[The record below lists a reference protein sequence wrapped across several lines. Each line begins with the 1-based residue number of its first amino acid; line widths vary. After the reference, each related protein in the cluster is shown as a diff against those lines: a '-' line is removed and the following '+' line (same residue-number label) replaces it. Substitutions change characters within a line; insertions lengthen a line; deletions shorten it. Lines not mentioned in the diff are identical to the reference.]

1 MPETLSTRRLRW
13 LLRLLLVWAGAV
25 FCKLIWLQVVHHDE
39 LVKLAEQQQQKTVE
53 IEAPRGTI
61 FDRTGQPLAKTLPAE
76 SICINPLKIPD
87 AGVAADLLSRV
98 LDLKRPALYNRI
110 TMAKL
115 HNSGFLWVK
124 RKVTEEE
131 ANRVR
136 SLQLDWVEF
145 RPEMR
150 RFYPHGE
157 LASHVL
163 GSTGIV
169 DPDDVIEHGN
179 GGVEMSFDDELSGRP
194 GLAKVYNDVRQNA
207 YDSVVSRP
215 PEPGTNLT
223 LTLDPNLQYEAE
235 RSLAAAVAKTNAK
248 TGSIVVL
255 NPYTGDIL
263 AMANYPAYDP
273 NGLQNGEKE
282 TPGSRSNLAVATPFE
297 PGSVFKVVTLAAAL
311 ETTNLTPDSII
322 NCGNGTI
329 KLFGRVIHDHNRYSS
344 LSMADVLANSSNIGA
359 INIGLKVGEKNL
371 YEYVRKFGFGRKTG
385 IELPGESAGMLRRLS
400 QWEATSIGSV
410 AMGHEVGST
419 SIQLALAGAIIANGG
434 MRVKPRLILARQRTG
449 GVEERTAPEKPERV
463 IRPETAIKMRQMM
476 EGVVLH
482 GTGKQA
488 ILRGY
493 TSGGKTGS
501 AQIYDFKAKA
511 YTHHY
516 NASFLGF
523 APVSNPQIVIAV
535 TLVGTSGG
543 GAGFGGVVA
552 APVFRAVATS
562 ALRML
567 DVPKDLPDTS
577 PRLAK
582 SSKRDDNDLAIA
594 GLGAAPIGL
603 ADAPAIDIPHSLDI
617 AHNAAGYAP
626 RAVRSEVVSSV
637 TKTKPPAS
645 RVSTASAVDAPPG
658 TSLGTSLDRRPFLSA
673 QKGIGPKVP
682 DLRGLTLRAVL
693 EESAATGLPIE
704 VQGDGMARA
713 QEPPPGSIL
722 APGSRVHVQLTR

>member
-13 LLRLLLVWAGAV
+13 LLRLLLLWAGAV
-25 FCKLIWLQVVHHDE
+25 FCKLIWLQVVDHDE
-39 LVKLAEQQQQKTVE
+39 LVKLAEQQQQKMVE

-98 LDLKRPALYNRI
+98 LDLKRTALYDRI

-115 HNSGFLWVK
+115 HNSGFMWVK
-124 RKVTEEE
+124 RKVSAEE

-169 DPDDVIEHGN
+169 DPEDVVEHGN
-179 GGVEMSFDDELSGRP
+179 GGIEMSFDDELSGRP

-235 RSLAAAVAKTNAK
+235 KSLAGAVAKANAK

-263 AMANYPAYDP
+263 AMANYPDYDP
-273 NGLQNGEKE
+273 NGPQNGEKE
-282 TPGSRSNLAVATPFE
+282 KPGARSDLAVATPFE

-322 NCGNGTI
+322 NCGNGSI
-329 KLFGRVIHDHNRYSS
+329 NLFGRVIHDHNRYSS

-371 YEYVRKFGFGRKTG
+371 YAYVRKFGFGQKTG

-410 AMGHEVGST
+410 AMGHEVGAT
-419 SIQLALAGAIIANGG
+419 SIQLALAGAIVANGG
-434 MRVKPRLILARQRTG
+434 MRVKPRLILARQKPG
-449 GVEERTAPEKPERV
+449 GVEERTVPEKPVRV

-543 GAGFGGVVA
+543 GAGYGGVVA

-577 PRLAK
+577 PRLTK
-582 SSKRDDNDLAIA
+582 TGKQNENDLAIA
-594 GLGAAPIGL
+594 GLGAAPLEL
-603 ADAPAIDIPHSLDI
+603 AAPPPVDIPHHLDI
-617 AHNAAGYAP
+617 AHKSRAYAP
-626 RAVRSEVVSSV
+626 PDVRSGVVSSV
-637 TKTKPPAS
+637 TTPPAS
-645 RVSTASAVDAPPG
+645 GVSSASAVEAPPG
-658 TSLGTSLDRRPFLSA
+658 IALGASLDRRPFLSV

-713 QEPPPGSIL
+713 QDPAPGTVL

>member
-87 AGVAADLLSRV
+87 AGVAADLLSRI
-98 LDLKRPALYNRI
+98 LDLKRTALYNRI
-110 TMAKL
+110 TAAKL

-124 RKVTEEE
+124 RKVSAEE

-179 GGVEMSFDDELSGRP
+179 GGVEMTFDDELSGRP

-207 YDSVVSRP
+207 YDSVVSRA

-235 RSLAAAVAKTNAK
+235 KALAAAVAKTSAK

-273 NGLQNGEKE
+273 NGAQNGQKE

-371 YEYVRKFGFGRKTG
+371 YQYVRKFGFGQKTG

-410 AMGHEVGST
+410 AMGHEVGAT
-419 SIQLALAGAIIANGG
+419 SVQLALAGAIIANGG
-434 MRVKPRLILARQRTG
+434 MRVKPRLILARQRPG
-449 GVEERTAPEKPERV
+449 GVEERTVPEKPERV

-543 GAGFGGVVA
+543 SAGYGGPVA

-577 PRLAK
+577 PHLTKNA
-582 SSKRDDNDLAIA
+582 KRDENDLSIA
-594 GLGAAPIGL
+594 GLGSAPVELAA
-603 ADAPAIDIPHSLDI
+603 APAIDIPHSLDF
-617 AHNAAGYAP
+617 AHNASVYA
-626 RAVRSEVVSSV
+626 
-637 TKTKPPAS
+637 
-645 RVSTASAVDAPPG
+645 
-658 TSLGTSLDRRPFLSA
+658 L
-673 QKGIGPKVP
+673 
-682 DLRGLTLRAVL
+682 
-693 EESAATGLPIE
+693 
-704 VQGDGMARA
+704 
-713 QEPPPGSIL
+713 
-722 APGSRVHVQLTR
+722 